1 MRMPTWSFVSL
12 PAVAFALALPGI
24 AAAQGLQPV
33 LMVAECPVIPG
44 KEAAFLQATAR
55 FGPAFEK
62 LMASGD
68 VLNWG
73 VGSAMLHRPGVAG
86 FYPWYT
92 AKDMGA
98 VERIENALDALGA
111 EDEKAAKA
119 ARAAGKPVP
128 KGVFES
134 WLSTFDVAKH
144 KDVLYR
150 EEIVEFG
157 KAPQSG
163 TKPYFWITWLRAL
176 PGKGM
181 DVKAAWEKYRKP
193 VYARLVAEGA
203 IGGYGFAVEE
213 LKSTDEFTHMAW
225 VSLPDLGAREKVRA
239 ALDAIPEAEKSAAR
253 QAWLT
258 VIDPSASRSTVLKS
272 EMFAAA
278 PAR

>member
-1 MRMPTWSFVSL
+1 MRMPTWSIVSL
-12 PAVAFALALPGI
+12 RAMALALALPGI

-33 LMVAECPVIPG
+33 LMVAECPVFPG

-68 VLNWG
+68 VLSWG

-92 AKDMGA
+92 ARDMGA

-111 EDEKAAKA
+111 GDERAAKA
-119 ARAAGKPVP
+119 ARAAGKPAP
-128 KGVFES
+128 KGLFET

-144 KDVLYR
+144 RDVLYR

-157 KAPQSG
+157 KAAPAG
-163 TKPYFWITWLRAL
+163 AKPYLWVTWVRAL
-176 PGKGM
+176 PGKAR

-203 IGGYGFAVEE
+203 IGGYGFATEE
-213 LKSTDEFTHMAW
+213 LKSTDEFTHMIW
-225 VSLPDLGAREKVRA
+225 LSLPDLGAREKVRD
-239 ALDAIPEAEKSAAR
+239 ALDAIPEAEKNAAQ
-253 QAWLT
+253 QAFLAA
-258 VIDPSASRSTVLKS
+258 IDPSASRSTVLKS